1 MPVMVPISARLP
13 QLTFVACLIL
23 LLTGPRA
30 MHAQSGEPLPDVQAV
45 ALEVRKRVMSDR
57 ELQSRYTFIER
68 REEIDISWL
77 GKVSKGPV
85 KTYEVY
91 PSVEP
96 GSTFKRLIAMDGKPV
111 SAAEL
116 ERQDRKHRED
126 VLRELQRRE
135 HESPAE
141 RAKRAT
147 REAKERAEREAM
159 YDEVL
164 EAYNMKLLGREQI
177 DGHPAL
183 VATLDPKPGYRART
197 EAGEF
202 MKKVRGKLWVS
213 ERDYQIIRAEG
224 EMIDDMTYGWGV
236 IGRLYKG
243 SRAIFERR
251 RVNGEVWLPAR
262 AEFTGNGRAALFRK
276 FSLNT
281 VTTYSDY
288 RKFTVRTEESTKQ

>member
-1 MPVMVPISARLP
+1 
-13 QLTFVACLIL
+13 
-23 LLTGPRA
+23 
-30 MHAQSGEPLPDVQAV
+30 
-45 ALEVRKRVMSDR
+45 MSK
-57 ELQSRYTFIER
+57 
-68 REEIDISWL
+68 L
-77 GKVSKGPV
+77 GKVKEGPV
-85 KTYEVY
+85 KVYEVY

-96 GSTFKRLIAMDGKPV
+96 GNTYKRLIAVNGKPV
-111 SAAEL
+111 SATEL
-116 ERQDRKHRED
+116 ERQDRKHRDD
-126 VLRELQRRE
+126 VLREQQRRE
-135 HESPAE
+135 RESPSDK
-141 RAKRAT
+141 AKRAA

-164 EAYNMKLLGREQI
+164 QAYNMKLIGREQI
-177 DGHPAL
+177 DGHRAL
-183 VATLDPKPGYRART
+183 VATLDPKQGYRART

-213 ERDYQIIRAEG
+213 ESDYQIIRAEG

-251 RVNGEVWLPAR
+251 RVNGEVWLPSR

-276 FSLNT
+276 FALNT

-288 RKFTVRTEESTKQ
+288 RKFTVKTEESTKQ